1 MLRALG
7 GSIADALN
15 RFTGIMH
22 TPYGTSLQRPHF
34 ITTRHIEP
42 YVHTG
47 GGRIYYYQI
56 PHARNPLEFRVKYQG
71 DLMGNGVTRDA
82 LDVALAAHGPIVE
95 KHVVLQTGDWT
106 GSFTVDENTDPH
118 TLILRLTA
126 TADERIAATLR

>member
-7 GSIADALN
+7 GSIAATFNSFGGSAAPLN
-15 RFTGIMH
+15 
-22 TPYGTSLQRPHF
+22 HF
-34 ITTRHIEP
+34 ITTRQAQP
-42 YVHTG
+42 YVHNG
-47 GGRIYYYQI
+47 GGRVYHYRI
-56 PHARNPLEFRVKYQG
+56 PHARDPMEFRVKYQG
-71 DLMGNGVTRDA
+71 DLMGYGITRTA
-82 LDVALAAHGPIVE
+82 LNQALALHGPIAE